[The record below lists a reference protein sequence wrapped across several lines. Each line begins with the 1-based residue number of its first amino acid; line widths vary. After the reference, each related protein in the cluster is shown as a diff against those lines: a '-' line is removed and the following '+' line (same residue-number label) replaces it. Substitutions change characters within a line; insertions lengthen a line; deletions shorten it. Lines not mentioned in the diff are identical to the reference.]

1 MVRKQ
6 KIEKLFAILLKN
18 KIKICVAESIT
29 GGRFTSE
36 IIKFPGA
43 SKIIDYSIVCY
54 SNESKKK
61 FLKIDKQIKKNG
73 VVSSEVA
80 KLMVKNLTQ
89 FSKSKKILAIS
100 CTGYAG
106 PVKNNIKDKVGNVFI
121 GIKFKKKIFTVEKNF
136 KFNNRLKIINA
147 TTKEMI
153 NIALDTI
160 QE

>member
-1 MVRKQ
+1 MTKKQ
-6 KIEKLFAILLKN
+6 KIKKLFAILLKN

-29 GGRFTSE
+29 GGKFTSE

-43 SKIIDYSIVCY
+43 SKIIDYSVVCY

-61 FLKIDKQIKKNG
+61 FLKIDKQIKKYG

-89 FSKSKKILAIS
+89 FSKSKKLLTIS

-106 PVKNNIKDKVGNVFI
+106 PVKKNIKEKVGNVFI
-121 GIKFKKKIFTVEKNF
+121 GINFKRKIFAVEKNF

-147 TTKEMI
+147 TTEEMI
-153 NIALDTI
+153 KIALDTI